1 MLRAIIGDSH
11 HSINNNS
18 NISIINTGK
27 VDKFLIRILFADD
40 AYDVDDNDDDDDD
53 DFTDN
58 DTSKEAQSSHETMSD
73 ASKGKGDST
82 ASVRE
87 SHVNYSITRGGE

>member
-40 AYDVDDNDDDDDD
+40 AYDVDDNDDDDDSGG
-53 DFTDN
+53 DN
-58 DTSKEAQSSHETMSD
+58 DTSKEAQSSHETMND
-73 ASKGKGDST
+73 ASQGKGDST

-87 SHVNYSITRGGE
+87 SHVNYSITRRGE

>member
-1 MLRAIIGDSH
+1 MRAIIGDSH

-27 VDKFLIRILFADD
+27 VDKFLIRIPFADD
-40 AYDVDDNDDDDDD
+40 AYDVDDNDDDD

-87 SHVNYSITRGGE
+87 SHVNYSITRRGE